1 MKVIIRKVECKRCKH
16 AWSPRKQ
23 DVRQCP
29 KCKSAYWEKE
39 RENEQRHNSDNQ
51 KKVL

>member
-1 MKVIIRKVECKRCKH
+1 MRVKVSQINCKRCGHK
-16 AWSPRKQ
+16 WNPRKQ

-39 RENEQRHNSDNQ
+39 
-51 KKVL
+51 KIK